1 MLDSLKVPYEE
12 DETLGLKVM
21 IGLCNWDWGIRLLF
35 AHDNFVRYLTERVG
49 VSPNSVLHLKYE
61 LVTKAIQNPQQLISN
76 DVMIKLTE
84 YKKGGVFGEN
94 VKG

>member
-49 VSPNSVLHLKYE
+49 VS
-61 LVTKAIQNPQQLISN
+61 
-76 DVMIKLTE
+76 
-84 YKKGGVFGEN
+84 
-94 VKG
+94 